1 MPTVLQDSQIAWE
14 SEVLDEAE
22 AIVRAE
28 WLRVVC
34 SAGSAYNEVAAGL
47 AARSCRTS
55 SHINMSGAHSDWWLA
70 TATAAQPSRWP
81 TKPKVRATQ
90 RSPRARVAKNAPAS
104 VDGGDAL
111 TEDLETT

>member
-47 AARSCRTS
+47 AARPCRTI

-90 RSPRARVAKNAPAS
+90 RSPPSPRREERPS
-104 VDGGDAL
+104 VGRRR
-111 TEDLETT
+111 